1 MNVCGLQIRVITD
14 IFRHA
19 EFVRQVMVGVPN
31 IHVVHCVSA
40 IATQIADKRTGLVR
54 DAAVRTARTNGGVQP
69 GTLPGHDHDVR
80 RSRVDSC
87 DQDDRMGLR
96 IE

>member
-19 EFVRQVMVGVPN
+19 EFVRQVMVVVTN

-40 IATQIADKRTGLVR
+40 IANQRTSERALSEMPPFGQPARTAESNPERFPVMTMMSVGLVS
-54 DAAVRTARTNGGVQP
+54 T
-69 GTLPGHDHDVR
+69 
-80 RSRVDSC
+80 RVIKKI
-87 DQDDRMGLR
+87 GWG
-96 IE
+96 

>member
-1 MNVCGLQIRVITD
+1 MNVCSLQIRVITD

-19 EFVRQVMVGVPN
+19 EFVRQVMVVVSN

-40 IATQIADKRTGLVR
+40 IANQIADKRTGLVR

-69 GTLPGHDHDVR
+69 GTLPSHDHDVS

-96 IE
+96 IG